1 MQLYRSDNGAPI
13 PHTEFPELFAVCRS
27 CEPFLQFQILSIDQS
42 GFSGNGGR
50 YCTFIENE
58 RIRNTNFVMHNHE
71 NGPRDR
77 SYMVGHIHAAN
88 RDADHYQP
96 PSRVR
101 FEVRRIFLETQN
113 LRIPVVFI
121 DPMSMLPKPKNL
133 VIPINAERRERE
145 DEHFN
150 HMLQNEVLNQN
161 NYSYRNSP
169 YHREYNPLNDYRGNQ
184 FFQQDALYD
193 DDYEDPPP
201 RLRERN
207 RRLARGTVQT
217 PPTRPRGDEA
227 FPTTP
232 PSSAAAGGGAVA
244 NTVQLSRFTVNAI
257 LNQAILEEMT
267 CPISMARIE
276 KGSAVVTG
284 CQHVFQRDSITTWL
298 TDHDTCPVCRARTS
312 IVQIQI

>member
-1 MQLYRSDNGAPI
+1 MQLYRSDNGAAI
-13 PHTEFPELFAVCRS
+13 PHDEFPELFAVCRS
-27 CEPFLQFQILSIDQS
+27 SVPFLQFQILSLDQS
-42 GFSGNGGR
+42 GFVGNGAHH
-50 YCTFIENE
+50 YTFVENE
-58 RIRNTNFVMHNHE
+58 RIRNTNFVIENHE
-71 NGPRDR
+71 NSRRDG
-77 SYMVGHIHAAN
+77 SYMVGQIHAAN
-88 RDADHYQP
+88 RDVDHYQP

-101 FEVRRIFLETQN
+101 FEVRRIFLESQN

-133 VIPINAERRERE
+133 VIPVNAERRERE

-161 NYSYRNSP
+161 NYSYRNS
-169 YHREYNPLNDYRGNQ
+169 HRYNAMNEFRDTW
-184 FFQQDALYD
+184 FFHHENM
-193 DDYEDPPP
+193 YEDEYEERP
-201 RLRERN
+201 RP
-207 RRLARGTVQT
+207 RRHRQRVVGSVQT

-232 PSSAAAGGGAVA
+232 PSSAAAGGVLA

-276 KGSAVVTG
+276 KGTAVVTG

-312 IVQIQI
+312 IIQI

>member
-1 MQLYRSDNGAPI
+1 MQLYRSDNGAAI
-13 PHTEFPELFAVCRS
+13 PHDEFPELFAVCRS
-27 CEPFLQFQILSIDQS
+27 SVPFLQFQILSIDQS
-42 GFSGNGGR
+42 GFVGNGAHH
-50 YCTFIENE
+50 YTFVENE
-58 RIRNTNFVMHNHE
+58 RIRNTNFVIENHE
-71 NGPRDR
+71 NSRRDG
-77 SYMVGHIHAAN
+77 SYMVGQIYAAN
-88 RDADHYQP
+88 RDVDHYQP

-101 FEVRRIFLETQN
+101 FEVRRIFLESQN

-133 VIPINAERRERE
+133 VIPVNAERRERE

-161 NYSYRNSP
+161 NYSYRNS
-169 YHREYNPLNDYRGNQ
+169 HRYNAMNEFRDTW
-184 FFQQDALYD
+184 FFHHENM
-193 DDYEDPPP
+193 YEDEYEERP
-201 RLRERN
+201 RP
-207 RRLARGTVQT
+207 RRHRQRVVGTVQT

-276 KGSAVVTG
+276 KSSAVVTG

-312 IVQIQI
+312 IIQI